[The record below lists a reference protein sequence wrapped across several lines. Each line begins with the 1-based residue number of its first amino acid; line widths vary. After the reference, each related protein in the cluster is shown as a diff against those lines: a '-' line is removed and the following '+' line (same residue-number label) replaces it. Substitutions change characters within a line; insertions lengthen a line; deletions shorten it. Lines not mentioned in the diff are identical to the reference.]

1 MQTNDENE
9 LNKIR
14 ALGEEILIPNGRFA
28 LGGIIV
34 RGSGGWIAGL
44 GSVEALATSVE
55 EEGIGL
61 SDEGFLAILVNRST
75 HLCDWIQNVQEPQYK
90 P

>member
-28 LGGIIV
+28 RGGFIV
-34 RGSGGWIAGL
+34 RGSRG
-44 GSVEALATSVE
+44 
-55 EEGIGL
+55 
-61 SDEGFLAILVNRST
+61 
-75 HLCDWIQNVQEPQYK
+75 
-90 P
+90 